1 MNSPDTKP
9 HTRAQKLLILSAV
22 LLAALSMPLSFTG
35 PALALPAIGQSLGGS
50 AIALNWVTNAF
61 MLSFG
66 SCLMAAG
73 ALADQFG
80 RRRLFILG
88 VGGFS
93 LTSLALAFAPNIFWL
108 DVLRAFQGVAGAAAF
123 SGGAA
128 ALAQE
133 FEGHERTR
141 AFSFLGTSFGVGLA
155 FGPVVSGF
163 LIERLGWRSV
173 FLSGAVIA
181 SLALALGWR
190 CMRESRD
197 PDAQGLDWLGAISFT
212 AALTLFTY
220 AVLKAPENGWGDRAV
235 VGLLAASAVLLLA
248 FVVIE
253 NMVKRPMLD
262 LSLFRYPRFIGVQ
275 FLAAAPAYSYVVLQV
290 LLPVRFIGIEGY
302 SAMEAG
308 RMMIALSAPMLVVP
322 ILAGMMTRWIS
333 AGMLSG
339 VGLLTAAAG
348 LAWLA
353 QCAPGQSASQLVA
366 PLLVIGLGISLPW
379 GLMDALAVSVVPKER
394 AGMAM
399 GIFSTTRVAGEGVA
413 LAVVAAILAGLAQS
427 RLREAGMAGV
437 AHALPEAAQ
446 RLAMGDLPHALTL
459 LPGADQALL
468 VHGYGDAFHIL
479 LYILSGITVL
489 SAAMVFGFLTHSS
502 AQDDGHGAA
511 PRPQGNVADDGD
523 AALSPAIQKTVG

>member
-1 MNSPDTKP
+1 MNAPDTRP
-9 HTRAQKLLILSAV
+9 QTRAQTPAQTLWILGAV

-35 PALALPAIGQSLGGS
+35 PAVALPAIGRSLGGS

-80 RRRLFILG
+80 RRRLFLLG
-88 VGGFS
+88 VGGFA
-93 LTSLALAFAPNIFWL
+93 LASLALAFAPTIVWL
-108 DVLRAFQGVAGAAAF
+108 DVLRAVQGVAGAAAF

-133 FEGHERTR
+133 FDGHARTR
-141 AFSFLGTSFGVGLA
+141 VFSVLGTTFGVGLA

-163 LIERLGWRSV
+163 LIEHLGWRAV
-173 FLSGAVIA
+173 FLTVAVIA
-181 SLALALGWR
+181 ALALAFGWR

-197 PDAQGLDWLGAISFT
+197 PEAQGLDWLGAISFT
-212 AALTLFTY
+212 AALTLFTC
-220 AVLKAPENGWGDRAV
+220 AVLEAPEHGWGDRGV
-235 VGLLAASAVLLLA
+235 VGLLASSGVLLLA
-248 FVVIE
+248 FVGVE
-253 NMVKRPMLD
+253 HRVERPMLD

-302 SAMEAG
+302 GALEAG

-322 ILAGMMTRWIS
+322 IVAGMMTRWIP
-333 AGMLSG
+333 AGMIAG

-353 QCAPGQSASQLVA
+353 QCAPGQDAAHLVA
-366 PLLVIGLGISLPW
+366 PLLVIGFGISLPW

-413 LAVVAAILAGLAQS
+413 LAVVAAMLASLTRS
-427 RLREAGMAGV
+427 RLREAGVADA
-437 AHALPEAAQ
+437 AHALPAAAQ
-446 RLAMGDLPHALTL
+446 RLAMGDLPHALAL
-459 LPGADQALL
+459 LPGVDRSLL
-468 VHGYGDAFHIL
+468 VHAYGDAFHIL
-479 LYILSGITVL
+479 LYILGGITVL
-489 SAAMVFGFLTHSS
+489 SAAMVFGFLTHPS
-502 AQDDGHGAA
+502 A
-511 PRPQGNVADDGD
+511 PGD
-523 AALSPAIQKTVG
+523 AHVGAPSVG

>member
-1 MNSPDTKP
+1 MNAPDTRP
-9 HTRAQKLLILSAV
+9 HARAHTRAQTRAQTLWILGAV

-35 PALALPAIGQSLGGS
+35 PAVALPAIGRSLGGS

-80 RRRLFILG
+80 RRRLFLLG
-88 VGGFS
+88 VGGFA
-93 LTSLALAFAPNIFWL
+93 LASLALAFAPTIVWL
-108 DVLRAFQGVAGAAAF
+108 DVLRAVQGVAGAAAF

-133 FEGHERTR
+133 FDGHARTR
-141 AFSFLGTSFGVGLA
+141 AFSVLGTTFGVGLA

-163 LIERLGWRSV
+163 LIETLGWRAV
-173 FLSGAVIA
+173 FFTVTVIA
-181 SLALALGWR
+181 ALALVVGWR

-197 PDAQGLDWLGAISFT
+197 PEAQGLDWRGALSFT
-212 AALTLFTY
+212 AALTLFTC
-220 AVLKAPENGWGDRAV
+220 AVLQAPEHGWGDRAV
-235 VGLLAASAVLLLA
+235 VGLLAASGVLLLA
-248 FVVIE
+248 FVAIE
-253 NMVKRPMLD
+253 NSVERPMLD

-302 SAMEAG
+302 GALEAG

-322 ILAGMMTRWIS
+322 IVAGMMTRWIP
-333 AGMLSG
+333 AGMIAG

-353 QCAPGQSASQLVA
+353 QCAPGQGVAHLMA
-366 PLLVIGLGISLPW
+366 PLLVIGFGISLPW
-379 GLMDALAVSVVPKER
+379 GLMDALAVSVVPRER

-413 LAVVAAILAGLAQS
+413 LAVVAAMLAGLARS
-427 RLREAGMAGV
+427 RLDEAGVADT
-437 AHALPEAAQ
+437 AHALPAAAQ
-446 RLAMGDLPHALTL
+446 RLAMGDLPHALAL
-459 LPGADQALL
+459 LPGADRALL
-468 VHGYGDAFHIL
+468 VHAYGDAFHIL
-479 LYILSGITVL
+479 LYLLGGITVL
-489 SAAMVFGFLTHSS
+489 SAAMVCGFLTHPS
-502 AQDDGHGAA
+502 ARSDAHVGAPA
-511 PRPQGNVADDGD
+511 PR
-523 AALSPAIQKTVG
+523 

>member
-1 MNSPDTKP
+1 MNLPATRP
-9 HTRAQKLLILSAV
+9 HARAQRRWILGAV

-35 PALALPAIGQSLGGS
+35 PAVALPAIGQSLGGS

-80 RRRLFILG
+80 RRRLFLLG
-88 VGGFS
+88 MGGFS
-93 LTSLALAFAPNIFWL
+93 LTSLALAFAPTIVWL
-108 DVLRAFQGVAGAAAF
+108 DVLRALQGVAGAAAF

-141 AFSFLGTSFGVGLA
+141 AFSFLGTTFGVGLA
-155 FGPVVSGF
+155 FGPVIAGC
-163 LIERLGWRSV
+163 LIERFGWRAV
-173 FLSGAVIA
+173 FLIVTVIA
-181 SLALALGWR
+181 TLALACGWR

-197 PDAQGLDWLGAISFT
+197 RDAQGLDWPGAISFT
-212 AALTLFTY
+212 AALTLFTC
-220 AVLKAPENGWGDRAV
+220 AVLEAPGKGWGDRAV
-235 VGLLAASAVLLLA
+235 VGLLGSSGVLLLA
-248 FVVIE
+248 FVAIE
-253 NMVKRPMLD
+253 NRVRRPMLD
-262 LSLFRYPRFIGVQ
+262 LSLFRYPRFLGVQ

-302 SAMEAG
+302 SALEAG

-322 ILAGMMTRWIS
+322 ILAGMMTRWIP
-333 AGMLSG
+333 AGMISG
-339 VGLLTAAAG
+339 AGLLTAAAG

-353 QCAPGQSASQLVA
+353 QCAPGQDAAQRVA

-379 GLMDALAVSVVPKER
+379 GLMDGLAVSVVPKER

-399 GIFSTTRVAGEGVA
+399 GIFSTVRVAGEGVA
-413 LAVVAAILAGLAQS
+413 LAVVAAMLAGLS
-427 RLREAGMAGV
+427 RSHLRQAGV
-437 AHALPEAAQ
+437 ADAAHLPEAAQ

-468 VHGYGDAFHIL
+468 VHGYGAAFHLL
-479 LYILSGITVL
+479 LYILSGMTVL
-489 SAAMVFGFLTHSS
+489 SAAMVFGFLTHASARDDARAPASS
-502 AQDDGHGAA
+502 IG
-511 PRPQGNVADDGD
+511 
-523 AALSPAIQKTVG
+523 

>member
-1 MNSPDTKP
+1 MNPSDTKP
-9 HTRAQKLLILSAV
+9 HTREQKRLILGAV

-35 PALALPAIGQSLGGS
+35 PAIALPAIGQSLGGS

-80 RRRLFILG
+80 RCRLFILG
-88 VGGFS
+88 VGGFL
-93 LTSLALAFAPNIFWL
+93 LTSLALAFAPDIFWL
-108 DVLRAFQGVAGAAAF
+108 DVLRAVQGVAGAAAF

-141 AFSFLGTSFGVGLA
+141 AFSFLGTTFGVGLA

-163 LIERLGWRSV
+163 LIEHLGWRAV
-173 FLSGAVIA
+173 FLTVTVIA
-181 SLALALGWR
+181 ALALVFGWR

-235 VGLLAASAVLLLA
+235 VGLLAASSVLLLA
-248 FVVIE
+248 FVAVE
-253 NMVKRPMLD
+253 NLVKRPMLD

-290 LLPVRFIGIEGY
+290 LLPVRFIGIEGV

-322 ILAGMMTRWIS
+322 ILAGMLTRWIS
-333 AGMLSG
+333 AGMISG

-353 QCAPGQSASQLVA
+353 QYAPGQGSARLVA

-399 GIFSTTRVAGEGVA
+399 GIFSTTRVAGEGIA
-413 LAVVAAILAGLAQS
+413 LAVVAAMLASLAGS
-427 RLREAGMAGV
+427 RLREAGVADA

-446 RLAMGDLPHALTL
+446 RLAMGDLPHALAL
-459 LPGADQALL
+459 LPGTDQALL
-468 VHGYGDAFHIL
+468 VHSYGAAFHIL
-479 LYILSGITVL
+479 LYILGGITVL
-489 SAAMVFGFLTHSS
+489 SAAMVFGFLMHPSP
-502 AQDDGHGAA
+502 QDDA
-511 PRPQGNVADDGD
+511 ADDGD
-523 AALSPAIQKTVG
+523 GALSPAIGKAVR

>member
-1 MNSPDTKP
+1 MNCADTKP
-9 HTRAQKLLILSAV
+9 RTRAQTLPILGAV

-35 PALALPAIGQSLGGS
+35 PAVALPAIGQSLGGS
-50 AIALNWVTNAF
+50 AIALKWVTNAF

-66 SCLMAAG
+66 SCLMAAC

-80 RRRLFILG
+80 RRRLFLLG

-93 LTSLALAFAPNIFWL
+93 LTSLALAFAPTLFWL
-108 DVLRAFQGVAGAAAF
+108 DVLRALQGMAGAAAF

-141 AFSFLGTSFGVGLA
+141 AFSFLGTAFGVGLA
-155 FGPVVSGF
+155 FGPVVAGF
-163 LIERLGWRSV
+163 LIESFGWRAV
-173 FLSGAVIA
+173 FLTVTVIA
-181 SLALALGWR
+181 ALALAFGWR

-220 AVLKAPENGWGDRAV
+220 AVLKAPENGWRDRAV
-235 VGLLAASAVLLLA
+235 VGLLAASGVLQLA
-248 FVVIE
+248 FVGIE
-253 NMVKRPMLD
+253 NRVGRPMLD

-290 LLPVRFIGIEGY
+290 LLPVRFIGIEGC

-322 ILAGMMTRWIS
+322 VLAGMLTHWIP
-333 AGMLSG
+333 AGILSG
-339 VGLLTAAAG
+339 AGLLTAATG
-348 LAWLA
+348 LFWLA
-353 QCAPGQSASQLVA
+353 QCAPGEGTAQLLA
-366 PLLVIGLGISLPW
+366 PMLVIGLGISLPW

-413 LAVVAAILAGLAQS
+413 LAVVAAVLASLAQS
-427 RLREAGMAGV
+427 RLRQAGVADV

-459 LPGADQALL
+459 LPGADQSLL
-468 VHGYGDAFHIL
+468 VHGYGAAFHIL
-479 LYILSGITVL
+479 LYILGSITVL
-489 SAAMVFGFLTHSS
+489 SAAMMFGFLTHPS
-502 AQDDGHGAA
+502 ARDG
-511 PRPQGNVADDGD
+511 VADDDD
-523 AALSPAIQKTVG
+523 AALAPVIRKAVR